1 MPATTTLLGLV
12 TPTQGTLS
20 GTWGDT
26 VNYGISDYVDISV
39 AGTLTLTNDGAVT
52 LANTTGSSSGN
63 SITSSL
69 TGAGTVTAQFA
80 IVKVTGT
87 LTVAKVVTGPS
98 YSKTYTVVNSA
109 TGGIV
114 TFKASGQTGVSI
126 AVGESAFVY
135 FNGTDYVKVSGTVA
149 VASFQTSLGG
159 LTPSTAT
166 TGVVTLAGTLNTTS
180 GGTGLTSFTAGDVPY
195 YASGSVLSKLA
206 IGTAGQFLTST
217 GTAPQWST
225 LSGVAVTTFSAGTT
239 GFTPSSATSGAVTL
253 AGTLATTNGGTGL
266 TSFTSGGVVYASST
280 SALATGS
287 ALSFDGSRLGVGTSS
302 PSTYGKLAVVGGNGT
317 GSTIIASYGGTSAGD
332 YGLLVLGTGTTAKAS
347 MNVDSANNNVRF
359 DTRGN
364 TGDFYWASGASYT
377 ETMRLTSTGLG
388 IGTSSPNKQL
398 SIAASVP
405 TAQFQSTNTAIASGN
420 SFGNLTWYSSDA
432 SASSTGVLAQI
443 DAVANRNFDGD
454 QSATG
459 MDMRFLTAP
468 LSSANSPIER
478 MRIDYAGN
486 VGIGTSSPS
495 VLLHV
500 NSASQ
505 DGGKILIQSGTL
517 SNNNRATLFMSAINV
532 NGQTGNVSIE
542 CNHPNNQQSDMVFR
556 TGATDATSFGTERM
570 RLDTS
575 GNLGLGVTPSAWAT
589 VLPVLQVSNA
599 SFTGYNNQAILSSNW
614 YYNAGNKYIASTF
627 ATQYTQNSGQHI
639 WYNAPSGT
647 AGNAITFTQAMTLDA
662 SGRLGVGTTTPLSG
676 TRITAVGGG
685 VHAQAIAAT
694 GSADSFGDG
703 GGLMLEYLGGVGSI
717 RAYSDTSGNGSTT
730 INFLTAGTE
739 RFRIGPSGQLGI
751 GGATYGTSG
760 QVLTSGGSA
769 AAPTWSTPSGGG
781 SINVQTFTS
790 SGTWTK
796 PSLAAGSRV
805 MIQVWGAGGS
815 GAKSTTRAGGG
826 GGGGY
831 MEKWV
836 TLSSLG
842 STETIT
848 IGAGGVVQSTAGTNG
863 NVGGNTTVGS
873 IATAYGGGGGRA
885 NATSGTGGGGG
896 GEFSAGS
903 LDFGAFGGGGTTDY
917 SNSYQRSRAASQSQA
932 ANSFAGQRTA
942 DAFTV
947 YGGGGGSTYYDDGC
961 SSWQV
966 GGGRSVWG
974 GAGGGSAGTSQI
986 RGGAGTSIN
995 GGNGGAAGSTGTAG
1009 TAPAGGGGASWSG
1022 DSGAGAAGQVIIT
1035 VFPA

>member
-1 MPATTTLLGLV
+1 
-12 TPTQGTLS
+12 
-20 GTWGDT
+20 
-26 VNYGISDYVDISV
+26 V
-39 AGTLTLTNDGAVT
+39 A
-52 LANTTGSSSGN
+52 S
-63 SITSSL
+63 
-69 TGAGTVTAQFA
+69 
-80 IVKVTGT
+80 
-87 LTVAKVVTGPS
+87 
-98 YSKTYTVVNSA
+98 
-109 TGGIV
+109 TGGILL
-114 TFKASGQTGVSI
+114 FKTRPDG
-126 AVGESAFVY
+126 
-135 FNGTDYVKVSGTVA
+135 
-149 VASFQTSLGG
+149 
-159 LTPSTAT
+159 ST
-166 TGVVTLAGTLNTTS
+166 
-180 GGTGLTSFTAGDVPY
+180 
-195 YASGSVLSKLA
+195 
-206 IGTAGQFLTST
+206 
-217 GTAPQWST
+217 
-225 LSGVAVTTFSAGTT
+225 
-239 GFTPSSATSGAVTL
+239 
-253 AGTLATTNGGTGL
+253 
-266 TSFTSGGVVYASST
+266 SST
-280 SALATGS
+280 
-287 ALSFDGSRLGVGTSS
+287 R
-302 PSTYGKLAVVGGNGT
+302 P
-317 GSTIIASYGGTSAGD
+317 
-332 YGLLVLGTGTTAKAS
+332 
-347 MNVDSANNNVRF
+347 
-359 DTRGN
+359 
-364 TGDFYWASGASYT
+364 
-377 ETMRLTSTGLG
+377 
-388 IGTSSPNKQL
+388 
-398 SIAASVP
+398 
-405 TAQFQSTNTAIASGN
+405 
-420 SFGNLTWYSSDA
+420 
-432 SASSTGVLAQI
+432 
-443 DAVANRNFDGD
+443 
-454 QSATG
+454 
-459 MDMRFLTAP
+459 
-468 LSSANSPIER
+468 
-478 MRIDYAGN
+478 
-486 VGIGTSSPS
+486 
-495 VLLHV
+495 
-500 NSASQ
+500 
-505 DGGKILIQSGTL
+505 
-517 SNNNRATLFMSAINV
+517 
-532 NGQTGNVSIE
+532 
-542 CNHPNNQQSDMVFR
+542 
-556 TGATDATSFGTERM
+556 TERM
-570 RLDTS
+570 RLDSS

-739 RFRIGPSGQLGI
+739 RFRIASAGQLGI
-751 GGATYGTSG
+751 GGANYGTSG